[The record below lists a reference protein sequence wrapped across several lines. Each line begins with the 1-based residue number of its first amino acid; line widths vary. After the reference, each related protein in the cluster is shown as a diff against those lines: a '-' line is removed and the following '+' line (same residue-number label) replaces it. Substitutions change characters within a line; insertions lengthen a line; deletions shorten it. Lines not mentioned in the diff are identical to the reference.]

1 MKIEEKIK
9 EKYLYKEGFNLFKL
23 IYFLYQYL
31 KSKKILKQKIF
42 YSNWGIDM
50 MADEFFKKKEKGV
63 YIDIGCHQPILNNNT
78 YRLYKRGWTG
88 INVDLDY
95 NTIDMFNFFRK
106 KDLNIQAGVSN
117 SVEEKKLYF
126 FHNRSAINTLSE
138 SAGLKA
144 KEVRTIQT
152 TTLNKIIENSRFKDM
167 EIDYISIDVEGHELS
182 VLEGLN
188 FKKYRPKLV
197 ILELIDPSI
206 KEFHEQKLQNV
217 LNSSINKF
225 MENEDYKLINW
236 IHDDLVYVPN

>member
-23 IYFLYQYL
+23 FYFLYQYL

>member
-23 IYFLYQYL
+23 FYFLYQYL

-138 SAGLKA
+138 SAGLKS
-144 KEVRTIQT
+144 KEVRTIKT
-152 TTLNKIIENSRFKDM
+152 TTLNNIIENSRFKDM

>member
-117 SVEEKKLYF
+117 TVEEKKLYF